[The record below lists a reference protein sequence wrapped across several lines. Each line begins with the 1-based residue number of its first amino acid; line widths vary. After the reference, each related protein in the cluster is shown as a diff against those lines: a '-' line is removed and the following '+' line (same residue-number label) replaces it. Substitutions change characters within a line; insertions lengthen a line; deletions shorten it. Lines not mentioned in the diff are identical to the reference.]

1 MSSALAVLPGL
12 PTAREVDG
20 RWFDEDGNRVGV
32 QLPRIRLVPPC
43 ASSRGADA
51 IDLLGMAGI
60 VPDPWEQQALQ
71 DTMGVTADGK
81 WAALR
86 AALIVPRQ
94 NGKNLILEGVELVHL
109 YLDGHQVVHTA
120 HRFSTAKRAF
130 ESMLARIRSNP
141 ALWAEVKGAA
151 GLPTDAKVR
160 SVEGLTDSGTECSIE
175 LRNGAKIEYRTRSA
189 HQARGFTAD
198 LVVLDEAYALKR
210 AEVAALLPTMA
221 SRARYSNPQV
231 WYTSSAGMPSSEV
244 LADLRLDGVE
254 GQEGLCYLEWSNLS
268 DDERIELDLPER
280 DDDDL
285 EAEIEDLYA
294 ANPGMGYRLTIDW
307 TLGAEKAGMT
317 AEEYLRERRGI
328 WARVGGD
335 TFIPKNSWAACKRT
349 DLLEHAQRHG
359 GIIDLVHDI
368 RIGIDVSPDRARA
381 SICLAGLL
389 DDGTVYVEHIDGGD
403 GTDWLV
409 STAVPIWERRS
420 EQPILVA
427 GASTA
432 ADLARDLRR
441 TGAVVRLLPT
451 EKYASAC
458 GRFLDAVRRKQIA
471 HLGQDELTA
480 SVAAAAPSHGNA
492 KLFTWKRTNVAS
504 DLTPLVAATVATAPL
519 WRTAAASADVP
530 APERGGRRTRPVRPR
545 TRPTRPIGG
554 ARA

>member
-12 PTAREVDG
+12 PEAHEVDG
-20 RWFDEDGNRVGV
+20 RWFDEVGNRVGA
-32 QLPRIRLVPPC
+32 QLPRIRLVPSC
-43 ASSRGADA
+43 VSTRGADA

-60 VPDPWEQQALQ
+60 VPDPWEQQVFH
-71 DTMGVTADGK
+71 DTMGVTEDGK
-81 WAALR
+81 WTALR
-86 AALIVPRQ
+86 VGLNVPRQ
-94 NGKNLILEGVELVHL
+94 NGKNLVLEGVELVHL
-109 YLDGHQVVHTA
+109 YVDGHQVVHTA

-130 ESMLARIRSNP
+130 ESMLDRIRSNP
-141 ALWAEVKGAA
+141 VLWSEVKGAA

-189 HQARGFTAD
+189 HQVRGWTQD
-198 LVVLDEAYALKR
+198 LVVLDEAYNLDR
-210 AEVAALLPTMA
+210 AQVAALIPTMA
-221 SRARYSNPQV
+221 SRAKHSNPQI
-231 WYTSSAGMPSSEV
+231 WYTSSAGMPNSEV
-244 LADLRLDGVE
+244 LADLRLDGIE

-268 DDERIELDLPER
+268 DDERIELNLPER
-280 DDDDL
+280 NDGDL
-285 EAEIEDLYA
+285 QAEIEDLYA

-307 TLGAEKAGMT
+307 TLGAEKTGMA

-335 TFIPKNSWAACKRT
+335 TFIPKTGWAACKRP
-349 DLLEHAQRHG
+349 DLLEHAQRTG
-359 GIIDLVHDI
+359 GIIDLVHDV
-368 RIGIDVSPDRARA
+368 RIGIDVSPDRSRA

-389 DDGTVYVEHIDGGD
+389 DDGAVYVEHIDGGD
-403 GTDWLV
+403 GMDWLV
-409 STAVPIWERRS
+409 NAAVPIWNRRS
-420 EQPILVA
+420 EHPILVA

-441 TGAVVRLLPT
+441 AGAVVRLLPT

-471 HLGQDELTA
+471 HVGQAELTE

-492 KLFTWKRTNVAS
+492 KLFTWKRTKISA

-519 WRTAAASADVP
+519 WSTTADPSPEDL
-530 APERGGRRTRPVRPR
+530 PERAVRRTRAVRPR
-545 TRPTRPIGG
+545 ARSTRPVGG
-554 ARA
+554 ARG